1 MKHYSI
7 KPEAFLFKEDKNLYI
22 IHNDREYLIPLKAL
36 SDLQITENGIRV
48 ECSDVEK
55 MLLGSDLISEQDTR
69 SYKPETFLTGINL
82 TSLSTSALT
91 SQICINTFD
100 IIANEITDPRID
112 ELVMNHEITRVIIP
126 TTQLPQVI
134 IGRNKAEMLRLINTS
149 REIYLNTRP
158 LRRRLFKKGVDFTRD
173 LKVSHESLNKLIC
186 ISSYGWSYVSES
198 DALKTWSPVKK
209 FIPDQDKVVNKH
221 SGFRV
226 VNKEETLKNIEVI
239 VDPIFGCLCFHGKIN
254 NNTDKDGSKTYFST
268 FCEHPVD
275 SDSISNESLY
285 YTAMG
290 KGIDDKQSK
299 VSSLCEAI
307 ERMSSNFDDSINAIE
322 AKQSELENCLKLAEL
337 TPFSQAQYKKFAQ
350 RIAQGTQSIYE
361 VEEYLDQPIHWT
373 KCKDLFDQE
382 YWVPINFVYKNTP
395 YPSRF
400 VKFYHNGG
408 AAGNSVEEALL
419 QGTLELIERDAVAI
433 WWYNKSIVPRLSL
446 DDLGEEL
453 ISQIELFFG
462 QKYNLW
468 LLDLTS
474 DIGIPVVAA
483 ISLNTENSEVTLSFG
498 CHLDLIIA
506 KQRAITELFQVH
518 EIKDINTSPF
528 SFSDIKL
535 ESYIIGS
542 PEKKNTEIS
551 LRYNFKSISDSLN
564 FIVNKLRRVGVN
576 LYYVDQSKDNLP
588 LYAVKVI
595 APNLCHFFP
604 YLGSERLYTVPVK
617 MGFIEKARNESELNK
632 LELLI

>member
-1 MKHYSI
+1 M
-7 KPEAFLFKEDKNLYI
+7 
-22 IHNDREYLIPLKAL
+22 IPLKTL
-36 SDLQITENGIRV
+36 SDLQITENGIRI
-48 ECSDVEK
+48 ECEDIEK
-55 MLLGSDLISEQDTR
+55 MLLGSDLISEQDAR
-69 SYKPETFLTGINL
+69 PYKSETFLTGVNL
-82 TSLSTSALT
+82 TSLSTSSLK
-91 SQICINTFD
+91 SQRCINTYD

-112 ELVMNHEITRVIIP
+112 ELVMSHEIVRVIIP

-134 IGRNKAEMLRLINTS
+134 IGRNKAEMLSLINTS
-149 REIYLNTRP
+149 RETYLNTRP

-173 LKVSHESLNKLIC
+173 LNVSNESLNKLIC
-186 ISSYGWSYVSES
+186 ISSYGWSYVSER

-209 FIPDQDKVVNKH
+209 FKPAQDKVVNKH

-226 VNKEETLKNIEVI
+226 ISKEETLKNIEV
-239 VDPIFGCLCFHGKIN
+239 VADPIFGCLCFHGKIN
-254 NNTDKDGSKTYFST
+254 NCTNKGGSKTYFST
-268 FCEHPVD
+268 FCEHPID
-275 SDSISNESLY
+275 SDCISNESLY

-307 ERMSSNFDDSINAIE
+307 ERISSNFDDSINAIE
-322 AKQSELENCLKLAEL
+322 AKQSELENCLKLVEL

-373 KCKDLFDQE
+373 KCRDLFDQE

-408 AAGNSVEEALL
+408 AAGNSLEEAIL

-433 WWYNKSIVPRLSL
+433 WWYNKTTVPRLNL
-446 DDLGEEL
+446 DGIGDEL
-453 ISQIELFFG
+453 TNQIELFFG

-483 ISLNTENSEVTLSFG
+483 ISLNAENSEITLSFG
-498 CHLDLIIA
+498 CHLDLTIA

-528 SFSDIKL
+528 SFSDIRL
-535 ESYIIGS
+535 ESYILGS
-542 PEKKNTEIS
+542 SEIKS
-551 LRYNFKSISDSLN
+551 SETSPQYNFKSISDSLN
-564 FIVNKLRRVGVN
+564 FIVSELKRIGVN

-604 YLGSERLYTVPVK
+604 YLGSERLYTIPVK
-617 MGFIEKARNESELNK
+617 MGLLEKARNESELNK

>member
-7 KPEAFLFKEDKNLYI
+7 NPEAFLFKEDKNLYI
-22 IHNDREYLIPLKAL
+22 IHKDREYLVPLKMH
-36 SDLQITENGIRV
+36 SDLQIAENGIWV
-48 ECSDVEK
+48 ECEDIEK
-55 MLLGSDLISEQDTR
+55 MLLDSNLISEQDTR
-69 SYKPETFLTGINL
+69 QSTSETFLTGVNL
-82 TSLSTSALT
+82 TSLSTSSLT
-91 SQICINTFD
+91 SQRCIDTYD
-100 IIANEITDPRID
+100 IIAHEITDPRID
-112 ELVMNHEITRVIIP
+112 ELVMSHEIVRIIIP

-134 IGRNKAEMLRLINTS
+134 IGRNKTETLSLINTS
-149 REIYLNTRP
+149 RETYLNTRP
-158 LRRRLFKKGVDFTRD
+158 LRRRLFKKGVDFTRN
-173 LKVSHESLNKLIC
+173 LNVSNESLNKLIC

-198 DALKTWSPVKK
+198 DELKIWSPVKK
-209 FIPDQDKVVNKH
+209 IKPAQDKVVNKH

-226 VNKEETLKNIEVI
+226 VSQEETLKNIEVI
-239 VDPIFGCLCFHGKIN
+239 TDPIFGCLCFHGKIN
-254 NNTDKDGSKTYFST
+254 NSINKEESKTYFST
-268 FCEHPVD
+268 FCEHPVE
-275 SDSISNESLY
+275 SDCISNESLY

-290 KGIDDKQSK
+290 KGIEDKQSK

-307 ERMSSNFDDSINAIE
+307 ERISSNFDDSIDAIE
-322 AKQSELENCLKLAEL
+322 AKQSELESCLNIGEL
-337 TPFSQAQYKKFAQ
+337 TPFSQAQYRKFAQ
-350 RIAQGTQSIYE
+350 RIAHGTQSIYE
-361 VEEYLDQPIHWT
+361 VEEYLDQPTHWT
-373 KCKDLFDQE
+373 KCRDLLDQE

-408 AAGNSVEEALL
+408 ATGNSVEEAIL

-433 WWYNKSIVPRLSL
+433 WWYNKTIVPRLSL
-446 DDLGEEL
+446 DDIGDEL
-453 ISQIELFFG
+453 INQIELFFG
-462 QKYNLW
+462 VKYKLW

-474 DIGIPVVAA
+474 DIGIPVVTAV
-483 ISLNTENSEVTLSFG
+483 SLNTENSEVTLSFG
-498 CHLDLIIA
+498 CHLDLTIA

-535 ESYIIGS
+535 ENYILGS
-542 PEKKNTEIS
+542 SQMKGSKIS
-551 LRYNFKSISDSLN
+551 PQYNFKSISDSLN
-564 FIVNKLRRVGVN
+564 FIVSELKRIGVN

-617 MGFIEKARNESELNK
+617 MGLLEKARNESELNK